1 MIDKLKKYH
10 KDISL
15 LENSVGKTESNLFA
29 SYNIS
34 KYSFYDEGEICQN
47 EILVFLGKTF
57 CHVLSD
63 AYVLRQLNSY
73 STGL

>member
-15 LENSVGKTESNLFA
+15 LENSVGEAESYLFTF
-29 SYNIS
+29 YNIS

-47 EILVFLGKTF
+47 QILVFF
-57 CHVLSD
+57 RENFLS
-63 AYVLRQLNSY
+63 RFK
-73 STGL
+73 